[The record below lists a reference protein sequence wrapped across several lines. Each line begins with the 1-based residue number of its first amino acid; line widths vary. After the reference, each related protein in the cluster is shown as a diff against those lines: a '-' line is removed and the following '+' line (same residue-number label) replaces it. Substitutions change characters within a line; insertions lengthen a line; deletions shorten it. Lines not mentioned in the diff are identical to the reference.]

1 MFRLSHLKFP
11 TKLLLCS
18 TDSGTFF
25 NKEMSKNVS
34 QYLQHSAVTL

>member
-1 MFRLSHLKFP
+1 MFRLSHFKF
-11 TKLLLCS
+11 LLLCS

-25 NKEMSKNVS
+25 NKEMSKYVP